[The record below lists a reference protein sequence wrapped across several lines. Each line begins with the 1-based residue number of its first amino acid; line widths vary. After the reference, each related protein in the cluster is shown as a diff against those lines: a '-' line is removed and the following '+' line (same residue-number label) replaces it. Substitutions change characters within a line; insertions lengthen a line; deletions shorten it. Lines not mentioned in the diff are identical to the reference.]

1 MAPKKSAVPAP
12 PPPQGEGVVGAVAA
26 ALEKAVARPEEK
38 PRAALPRFEDT
49 GAKVPPFSEY
59 FDQHIKTIKTIQ
71 GFMETKLSK
80 EPGVLVDQLVE
91 AESYLTKTKS
101 MEAWANSYLDL
112 AERERLVPYD
122 RASYTDTDRQ
132 IELASACSRERRF
145 RDVVRGL
152 TEGIDRRISLGQSLL
167 KHFEALLRSGA

>member
-1 MAPKKSAVPAP
+1 LAKKPKQDPEPTKPAP
-12 PPPQGEGVVGAVAA
+12 
-26 ALEKAVARPEEK
+26 EKTP
-38 PRAALPRFEDT
+38 LPRFEDT
-49 GAKVPPFSEY
+49 GAKVPPFAEY
-59 FDQHIKTIKTIQ
+59 FERHIETIKTIQ
-71 GFMETKLSK
+71 AMMETKLSK
-80 EPGVLVDQLVE
+80 EPGVLAEQLADVE
-91 AESYLTKTKS
+91 RFFTKVKS

-152 TEGIDRRISLGQSLL
+152 SEGIERRISLGQSLL
-167 KHFEALLRSGA
+167 KYNEIALRNGA